1 MKRKN
6 QWKKPLYIIC
16 EIHEISVTSDYPPLK
31 EQKYTYPPIPDKKNS
46 EKRSLKKIIKKIEKM
61 VKKNRPKNG
70 PIVQEFN
77 GLVYISS
84 CM

>member
-1 MKRKN
+1 MKFPSQVTTHHLKN
-6 QWKKPLYIIC
+6 KNIP
-16 EIHEISVTSDYPPLK
+16 IHPS
-31 EQKYTYPPIPDKKNS
+31 PIKNS